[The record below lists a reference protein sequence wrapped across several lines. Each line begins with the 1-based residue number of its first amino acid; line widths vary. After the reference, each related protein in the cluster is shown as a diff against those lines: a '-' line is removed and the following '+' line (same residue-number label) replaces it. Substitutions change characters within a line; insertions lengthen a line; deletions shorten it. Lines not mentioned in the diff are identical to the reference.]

1 MNFVSLVVLLCGL
14 LLCALGVAQLATGRN
29 MFRALAGMSADLQP
43 APYRALG
50 AMYVF
55 FGLLVAVESLE
66 GAFGPIGHAVLVTVL
81 GAGVAVCGTWALVLL
96 VVHRSMGGNRQ

>member
-1 MNFVSLVVLLCGL
+1 VSFVGLVVLLCGL
-14 LLCALGVAQLATGRN
+14 LLCALGVAQLATGRSI
-29 MFRALAGMSADLQP
+29 FRALAGMSADLP
-43 APYRALG
+43 PGPYRALG

-96 VVHRSMGGNRQ
+96 VVHRSMHGSRQ

>member
-1 MNFVSLVVLLCGL
+1 VNFVSLVVLLCGL

-29 MFRALAGMSADLQP
+29 IFRVLAGMSADLP
-43 APYRALG
+43 LALYRALG

-66 GAFGPIGHAVLVTVL
+66 GAFGRIGHAVLVTVL

>member
-1 MNFVSLVVLLCGL
+1 
-14 LLCALGVAQLATGRN
+14 
-29 MFRALAGMSADLQP
+29 
-43 APYRALG
+43 
-50 AMYVF
+50 MYVF

-66 GAFGPIGHAVLVTVL
+66 GAFGRIGHAVLVTVL